1 MPTTFHLVRHAA
13 HGLLGRVLTGR
24 MPGVGLS
31 IEGQAQATRLAEH
44 FARRPVM
51 AVVSS
56 PLERAQQTAGP
67 IAAAL
72 GQGVVTDDGLNE
84 IDFGAWTGLTFDA
97 LQDQP
102 AWQAWNRFRSTA
114 PTPGGETMLAVLA
127 RVLATIA
134 RLREAYPDGDVVLVS
149 HQDVLKA
156 LLAHSLGAPLD
167 LFHRI
172 ELAPA
177 SRSTLVMRK
186 DDVRVDGFNLA

>member
-31 IEGQAQATRLAEH
+31 TEGQAQAMRLAEH
-44 FARRPVM
+44 FAQRRV
-51 AVVSS
+51 AAIVSS

-72 GQGVVTDDGLNE
+72 GQCVVTDDGLNE
-84 IDFGAWTGLTFDA
+84 IDVGAWTGLTFDA
-97 LQDQP
+97 LQNQP
-102 AWQAWNRFRSTA
+102 EWHAWNRFRSTA
-114 PTPGGETMLAVLA
+114 PTHGGETMLAVLV

-134 RLREAYPDGDVVLVS
+134 RLRKAYPDGEVMLVS

-156 LLAHSLGAPLD
+156 LLAHSLGMPLD
-167 LFHRI
+167 LLHRI

-177 SRSTLVMRK
+177 SRSTLVMFE
-186 DDVRVDGFNLA
+186 DDVRVDGVNLT